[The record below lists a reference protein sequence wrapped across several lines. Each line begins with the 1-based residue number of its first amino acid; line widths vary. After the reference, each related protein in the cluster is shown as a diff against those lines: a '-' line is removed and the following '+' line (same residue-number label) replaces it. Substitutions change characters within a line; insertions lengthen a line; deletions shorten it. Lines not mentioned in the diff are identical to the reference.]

1 MNNCNTLNQIDRGG
15 FTTPATSI
23 MTLIKSF
30 LSEYNEKT
38 GEVLQRKQCSNDAI
52 ERLMQYLIFSILLEN
67 LTKH

>member
-1 MNNCNTLNQIDRGG
+1 MNNYKTLNQINRGG

-23 MTLIKSF
+23 ITLIKLF
-30 LSEYNEKT
+30 LSEYNEKA
-38 GEVLQRKQCSNDAI
+38 GEVLQPKQCSNYAI